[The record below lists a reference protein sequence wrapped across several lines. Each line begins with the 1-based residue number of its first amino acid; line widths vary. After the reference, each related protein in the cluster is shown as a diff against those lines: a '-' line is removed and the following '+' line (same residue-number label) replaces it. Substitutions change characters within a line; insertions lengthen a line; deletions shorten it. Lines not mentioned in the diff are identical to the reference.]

1 MIGIVTDSAAS
12 IDPVLLASTRIC
24 VVPMQLE
31 LDGRP
36 LSESGTSVE
45 AVDDVLAGRVAGRV
59 ETSAPSPGAFL
70 EAMTQSDQGDGVVLL
85 TVSAKMSGTF
95 AAARLAAG
103 LSDAKVEVVDTGT
116 AAGAEGLVA
125 LAAHEEAAAGG
136 SYESVVKQAALAS
149 GRVRMVATVGDL
161 RPLSRSGRL
170 PAPLARLGNKLGLR
184 PVFQYRHGS
193 ISVLRP
199 ALSDRGAMEALVS
212 AWRESVPGN
221 GDAPGP
227 SDAPGHRLHVCAT
240 YGDDRRG
247 AESLID
253 AVAEKSSPA
262 TAYVA
267 RFGPVIVAHTGTDI
281 VGLSWWWEPS
291 A

>member
-12 IDPVLLASTRIC
+12 MDPSLLESGPIR

-36 LSESGTSVE
+36 LEESGTSVE
-45 AVDDVLAGRVAGRV
+45 TVDEVLAGRKPGRLA
-59 ETSAPSPGAFL
+59 TSAPSPGAFL
-70 EAMTQSDQGDGVVLL
+70 GAIEEANDGDGVVVL
-85 TVSAKMSGTF
+85 TVSAQMSGTY

-103 LSDAKVEVVDTGT
+103 MSDAKVEVVDTGT

-125 LAAHEEAAAGG
+125 LAAHDEAAAGG
-136 SYESVVKQAALAS
+136 SYESVVKQAGLVA

-161 RPLSRSGRL
+161 RPLARSGRL
-170 PAPLARLGNKLGLR
+170 PAPLARMGTRMGVR
-184 PVFQYRHGS
+184 PVFQYRDGS

-199 ALSDRGAMEALVS
+199 ALSDRKSKEALIS
-212 AWRESVPGN
+212 AWTDS
-221 GDAPGP
+221 APADGG
-227 SDAPGHRLHVCAT
+227 SHRLHVCAS
-240 YGDDRRG
+240 YGADRAA
-247 AESLID
+247 AEELI
-253 AVAEKSSPA
+253 AEVSRRCSPA

-267 RFGPVIVAHTGTDI
+267 RFGPVMVAHTGTDLL
-281 VGLSWWWEPS
+281 GLSWWWEPS